1 MKTHLIFYFLLL
13 PVLLSCEEEASKN
26 AFSQSLSTEQLTID
40 QQRFDQAWS
49 QLQTDNSD
57 SDPFQLNGL
66 RNDSSILMID
76 VAYSGGCEE
85 HDFELIW
92 PEVVTMIYPPRY
104 TVILNHDAKEDA
116 CEAYLSTTLYFD
128 LSQYDLGL
136 TPEIM
141 EVIDLTII
149 NGSDGEDILKL
160 NN

>member
-1 MKTHLIFYFLLL
+1 MKIHPIFYFLLL
-13 PVLLSCEEEASKN
+13 PVLLSCEDEASKK
-26 AFSQSLSTEQLTID
+26 ALSQNLSTQQLTID

-49 QLQTDNSD
+49 QLQTDHSN

-66 RNDSSILMID
+66 RNDSTMLMID

-92 PEVVTMIYPPRY
+92 PEVITMIYPPRY
-104 TVILNHDAKEDA
+104 TVILNHESNNDA
-116 CEAYLSTTLYFD
+116 CEAYLSSTLYFD

-141 EVIDLTII
+141 DVIDLTVI
-149 NGSDGEDILKL
+149 NGSDGDDMLKL